1 MKNTFVVIQ
10 IILSVLLIL
19 AILFQAQGQGLGSLG
34 GGSSASFK
42 TKRGLEKILFRGT
55 IVLALAFLISLV
67 AQFLVT

>member
-19 AILFQAQGQGLGSLG
+19 AILFQGQGQGLGSLG
-34 GGSSASFK
+34 GGSDASFK

-55 IVLALAFLISLV
+55 IVLAVAFLISLV